1 MFCFLDLFVTGI
13 TKHLLVESSYFISYL
28 NSPRTPAN
36 CISISRSPQNACSK
50 SSSRLRSQSK
60 FQALQVLSRGWKQ
73 GSTPSGRGLGR
84 ACSSPT
90 SAILPSPTEHPAA
103 ADWPRA
109 SPRSKLFLPC
119 RRHPAFPVL
128 ALTSPQTFSPGCR
141 QSDVPSST
149 FRWPWSCGNR
159 LLVLL
164 D

>member
-13 TKHLLVESSYFISYL
+13 TKHLLVESNYFISNL

-36 CISISRSPQNACSK
+36 CISISRPPQNACSK

-60 FQALQVLSRGWKQ
+60 FQALQVLSRGWKL

-103 ADWPRA
+103 ADLAPR
-109 SPRSKLFLPC
+109 
-119 RRHPAFPVL
+119 
-128 ALTSPQTFSPGCR
+128 LTSQQALPSLPPPSCIPGSCSHQSADLFPRDADSLTLLPQSSAGPGVVVTVSPC
-141 QSDVPSST
+141 S
-149 FRWPWSCGNR
+149 
-159 LLVLL
+159 
-164 D
+164 

>member
-13 TKHLLVESSYFISYL
+13 TKHLLVESSYFISNL

-36 CISISRSPQNACSK
+36 CISIKTPTERIQSSK

-103 ADWPRA
+103 ADCPRA

-128 ALTSPQTFSPGCR
+128 ALTSPQTFSPR
-141 QSDVPSST
+141 MPTV
-149 FRWPWSCGNR
+149 
-159 LLVLL
+159 
-164 D
+164 